1 MSLTDR
7 EKIMRH
13 LYSVHSVTPQTE
25 ANLINALTDCGL
37 ISDETIDRISDSD
50 LLRAYNRSFEE

>member
-1 MSLTDR
+1 MPITDR

-13 LYSVHSVTPQTE
+13 LYSVHGIKVRTE

-37 ISDETIDRISDSD
+37 ISDDTIDRITDAD
-50 LLRAYNRSFEE
+50 LLRAYNASFEQ